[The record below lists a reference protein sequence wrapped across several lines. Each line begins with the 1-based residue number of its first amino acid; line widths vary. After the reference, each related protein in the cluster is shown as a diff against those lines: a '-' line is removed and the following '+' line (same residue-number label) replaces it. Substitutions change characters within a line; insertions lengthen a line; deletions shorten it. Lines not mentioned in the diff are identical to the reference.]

1 MTDVSKGIRTLRL
14 QGSPERSRLWL
25 LIALAFGVPVIVMTG
40 ILTVALMHNAPL
52 APILFTAALVIV
64 ASGLAT
70 VWIERMI
77 RRISVAL
84 DGDSLIID
92 TGIVARRFPF
102 STLRAAGMR
111 TVSLAEHIEL
121 KPTLRTWG
129 IGAPGLSCGWFRLRN
144 GGKAL
149 CILTESERVTVLRA
163 DDGIWIL
170 LSLADPSTL
179 RAVLGA

>member
-1 MTDVSKGIRTLRL
+1 MTDVSKGMRTLRL

-25 LIALAFGVPVIVMTG
+25 LIALAFGVPVIVMIG
-40 ILTVALMHNAPL
+40 ILAVALMHSAPL

-64 ASGLAT
+64 VSGLAT

-84 DGDSLIID
+84 DGDNLIVD
-92 TGIVARRFPF
+92 TGIVARRFPL
-102 STLRAAGMR
+102 STLRAAGLR
-111 TVSLAEHIEL
+111 TVSFAEHAEL
-121 KPTLRTWG
+121 KPVVRTWG
-129 IGAPGLSCGWFRLRN
+129 IGAPGLSSGWFRLRN

-149 CILTESERVTVLRA
+149 CILTESERVTVLRT
-163 DDGIWIL
+163 DDGIWVL
-170 LSLADPSTL
+170 LSLTDPSAL